1 MDRQR
6 MPRLS
11 LDLLRGFCAAA
22 RHLSFTRAA
31 QELFVTQSA
40 VSREVGTL
48 EEQLGTPLFRRIN
61 RGLQLTQAGHELY
74 RAVDDAL
81 RLVDAATERVVGRG
95 QTLTVTTTVPLA
107 SLWLAPRLP
116 GFARLHPEINMRVV
130 ASNDTLDL
138 EREHV
143 DIAIRYAPLGAAA
156 PSQHKLFDYEMLP
169 ISSPAV
175 ACDRA
180 RPIRSCA
187 DLSQHVLLDY
197 ESVHN
202 GRAWYDWQQ
211 WFDTMN
217 ICGFRAAGSLRFS
230 HYDQVIQA
238 AIEGSGVAVG
248 KRPHLMRHFRA
259 GTLVAPLG
267 DAGVAKLGSF
277 YVVVSDRAQGAV
289 ADTFVAWLH
298 DEARQDADAA
308 QLSHIPAPRD
318 APTRATTMRGS
329 KR

>member
-1 MDRQR
+1 MDKQR
-6 MPRLS
+6 LPRLS

-40 VSREVGTL
+40 ISREVGTL
-48 EEQLGTPLFRRIN
+48 EEQLGTPLFRRVN

-81 RLVDAATERVVGRG
+81 RLVDTATERIVGHGPR
-95 QTLTVTTTVPLA
+95 LTITTTVPLA
-107 SLWLAPRLP
+107 SLWLGPRLP
-116 GFARLHPEINMRVV
+116 GFTRLHPEINMRVV

-143 DIAIRYAPLGAAA
+143 DIALRYTPRGAAA
-156 PSQHKLFDYEMLP
+156 PSQHKLFDYETFP
-169 ISSPAV
+169 VTSPAL
-175 ACDRA
+175 ARDRA

-187 DLSQHVLLDY
+187 DLSRHVLLDY

-211 WFDTMN
+211 WFDTMK
-217 ICGFRAAGSLRFS
+217 IRGFKAAGSFRFS

-238 AIEGSGVAVG
+238 ATEGSGVAVG
-248 KRPHLMRHFRA
+248 KRPHLMRHFRD

-267 DAGVAKLGSF
+267 DEGVAKLGSF
-277 YVVVSDRAQGAV
+277 HVVVSDRAQGGV
-289 ADTFVAWLH
+289 AETFVAWLH
-298 DEARQDADAA
+298 SEARQDEEATQEAFIRAA
-308 QLSHIPAPRD
+308 RG
-318 APTRATTMRGS
+318 APTRTTTIRGG